1 VVSSQPTAAF
11 WRARRVVVTGHTGFK
26 GAWLCRMLHALGA
39 EVSGIALAP
48 AEGPSAFAALKV
60 PAILATDERLDI
72 RDAGAVATALRT
84 LQPEVV
90 LHLAAQAIVAEGY
103 GDPAGTFATNL
114 GGTVNLLQALRG
126 SPGVVAALIVT
137 SDKVYRNASQGRP
150 FTEHDPLGGTDPYS
164 ASKAAAE
171 LAVASW
177 RASFAQDLPP
187 MATAR
192 AGNVI
197 GGGDF
202 RPDRLV
208 PDLIRA
214 IAAGQPLVLR
224 RPDATRPFQHV
235 LDVLRGYLLLAERL
249 ATNAAA
255 APPACN
261 FGPCDGELRVRDLLD
276 QWGTATGAPVVW
288 QQAGGAVIA
297 EASRLALDSG
307 LAEHSL
313 GWRPRL
319 STPQAVA
326 ETAAW
331 YAAWQRGEELVAPS
345 ETAIHTALAAEQE
358 SGAP

>member
-1 VVSSQPTAAF
+1 MSSQPTAVF
-11 WRARRVVVTGHTGFK
+11 WRGRRVVVTGHTGFK

-60 PAILATDERLDI
+60 ATILAADHRVDI
-72 RDAGAVATALRT
+72 RNGGALAALLRA
-84 LQPEVV
+84 QRPEVV

-103 GDPAGTFATNL
+103 RDPAGTFATNL

-126 SPGVVAALIVT
+126 LPSVVAALVVT
-137 SDKVYRNASQGRP
+137 SDKIYLNGSQGRALTERDP
-150 FTEHDPLGGTDPYS
+150 FGGADPYS

-171 LAVASW
+171 LAVTSW
-177 RASFAQDLPP
+177 RASFSQELPP
-187 MATAR
+187 IATAR

-202 RPDRLV
+202 GRDRLV
-208 PDLIRA
+208 PDLVRA

-249 ATNAAA
+249 ATRTAAV
-255 APPACN
+255 PQACN
-261 FGPCDGELRVRDLLD
+261 FGPRGGELRVRDLLD
-276 QWGTATGAPVVW
+276 RWSTATGVPVVW
-288 QQAGGAVIA
+288 QQAGGAVMP

-307 LAEHSL
+307 LAETSL
-313 GWRPRL
+313 GWRARL
-319 STPQAVA
+319 DTLQAVA

-331 YAAWQRGEELVAPS
+331 YAAWQRGDELLPPS
-345 ETAIHTALAAEQE
+345 EAAIRTALAAEKG
-358 SGAP
+358 SRSP